1 MRFIP
6 TRVHGV
12 LDYMTAGVLIAAPSL
27 LNFRKDGMQRW
38 LPIALGVGTIGYSLL
53 TDYELGLFKVI
64 PMPMHLALDAA
75 NGALLAASP
84 WLFGFAEEVSAPH
97 LGLGCLR
104 SSSLPVRRRRQRAP
118 QTPAPAPRSS
128 AQSNRIR
135 RHRTTP
141 AGGSGVVRS
150 ASSDVDRHASGVI
163 LQT

>member
-97 LGLGCLR
+97 LGLGLFEIVVTA
-104 SSSLPVRRRRQRAP
+104 SSQA
-118 QTPAPAPRSS
+118 TPMRTADPSPRSS
-128 AQSNRIR
+128 
-135 RHRTTP
+135 
-141 AGGSGVVRS
+141 V
-150 ASSDVDRHASGVI
+150 
-163 LQT
+163 

>member
-12 LDYMTAGVLIAAPSL
+12 LDYVTAGVLIAAPSL

-64 PMPMHLALDAA
+64 PMPMHLALDAV

-97 LGLGCLR
+97 LGLGLFEIVVTA
-104 SSSLPVRRRRQRAP
+104 SSQATPARRRRQPPLLGLAP
-118 QTPAPAPRSS
+118 SQ
-128 AQSNRIR
+128 
-135 RHRTTP
+135 
-141 AGGSGVVRS
+141 
-150 ASSDVDRHASGVI
+150 
-163 LQT
+163 

>member
-97 LGLGCLR
+97 LGLGLFEIVVTA
-104 SSSLPVRRRRQRAP
+104 SSQATSARAADP
-118 QTPAPAPRSS
+118 SPRSS
-128 AQSNRIR
+128 
-135 RHRTTP
+135 
-141 AGGSGVVRS
+141 V
-150 ASSDVDRHASGVI
+150 
-163 LQT
+163 

>member
-97 LGLGCLR
+97 LGLGLFEIVVTA
-104 SSSLPVRRRRQRAP
+104 SSQATPVRTADP
-118 QTPAPAPRSS
+118 SPRSS
-128 AQSNRIR
+128 
-135 RHRTTP
+135 
-141 AGGSGVVRS
+141 V
-150 ASSDVDRHASGVI
+150 
-163 LQT
+163 